1 MADNGCVAGAVLCA
15 VLCAEIVSH
24 KFGMTSPPRGVVCC
38 RYSTANIQ
46 SKMGDDF

>member
-1 MADNGCVAGAVLCA
+1 MTDNGCVTGA
-15 VLCAEIVSH
+15 VLCAEIESH